1 MRCRRRN
8 VLVHKQVLVVE
19 LLHGHKVKDALKK
32 NWHQVSERFSQCLT
46 SLCATVTSTVDQIW
60 SHIRLR
66 IFGYSVTKWR
76 TLHRALIKFLQ
87 EISDIIRY
95 TFLTSLGRGCVAL
108 WNNKPVIWK
117 AMRPCQTKLP
127 HAKSSTTMYLL
138 RRRLWV
144 QIVQCLQRRRGR
156 NWAII
161 PYVWRENPF
170 SPETKGIT
178 SDLFRQTALS
188 AVLRCS

>member
-1 MRCRRRN
+1 MFDLSICCYSN
-8 VLVHKQVLVVE
+8 PNSGPNMVIHQAACLWLFSY
-19 LLHGHKVKDALKK
+19 KVT
-32 NWHQVSERFSQCLT
+32 NT
-46 SLCATVTSTVDQIW
+46 TPSLNQI
-60 SHIRLR
+60 SPR
-66 IFGYSVTKWR
+66 
-76 TLHRALIKFLQ
+76 

-95 TFLTSLGRGCVAL
+95 TFLTSLGCRCVVL

-117 AMRPCQTKLP
+117 AMLLCQTKPP
-127 HAKSSTTMYLL
+127 HAKSTTTMYLL
-138 RRRLWV
+138 RRRLCV

-161 PYVWRENPF
+161 QHVWRENPF